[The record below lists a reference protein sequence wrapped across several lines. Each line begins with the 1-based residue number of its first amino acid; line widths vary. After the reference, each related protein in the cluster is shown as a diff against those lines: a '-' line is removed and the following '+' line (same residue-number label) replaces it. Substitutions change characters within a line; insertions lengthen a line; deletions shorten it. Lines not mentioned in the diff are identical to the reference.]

1 MTTSDQGPIVQ
12 SALLRSELLRL
23 RKEKGMTQEQVARTL
38 EWSPSKLIRV
48 EGGKNSITRTDLQA
62 LLRLYDV
69 TSESRHERM
78 QALARGAREPA
89 WWNAYRGE
97 FDDAFLTFVGY
108 SAGAA
113 YIRHFHGTVIPGL
126 LQTERYAEVLST
138 GVVSSQKQAMGVKLR
153 MQRQRE
159 LAKRTNPPRQH
170 YIIDEAV
177 IRRHVGIKADPAIMP
192 EQLRHIADTAE
203 QDELLT
209 VRVIPFSVGAH
220 LGIHGPFSLLEFDGD
235 LNDVLYLEGRRGN
248 STLITGDDE
257 KISEYR
263 DNFETL
269 LDEAL
274 PPEETIAL
282 IRQAAEDL
290 MA

>member
-1 MTTSDQGPIVQ
+1 MTSDQGPIVQ
-12 SALLRSELLRL
+12 SALLRTELVRL
-23 RKEKGMTQEQVARTL
+23 RKEKGLTQEQVVRQL

-48 EGGKNSITRTDLQA
+48 EGGKNAITRTDLQA
-62 LLRLYDV
+62 LLSVYDL
-69 TSESRHERM
+69 TSESRQERL

-97 FDDAFLTFVGY
+97 FDDSFLTYVGY
-108 SAGAA
+108 AAGAA
-113 YIRHFHGTVIPGL
+113 YMRNFHGTLVPGL
-126 LQTERYAEVLST
+126 LQTEQYAQVLST
-138 GVVSSQKQAMGVKLR
+138 GVVTPQEQAFGVKLR
-153 MQRQRE
+153 MQRQKE
-159 LAKRTNPPRQH
+159 LAKRADPPRQY

-177 IRRHVGIKADPAIMP
+177 IRRHVGIKVDPAIMP
-192 EQLRHIADTAE
+192 NQLRHIADTAE
-203 QDELLT
+203 RDDLVT

-220 LGIHGPFSLLEFDGD
+220 LGIYGPFTILEFEGG
-235 LNDVLYLEGRRGN
+235 LGDVLYLEGRA
-248 STLITGDDE
+248 SASVMVTGDDDR
-257 KISEYR
+257 ISEYR

-274 PPEETIAL
+274 PSEESIAM